1 MDAWLLH
8 EVMGSFGAGLGPC
21 CFISAAG
28 RHSKV
33 EAAGV
38 AGFDDTKDY
47 ESACRAMMTALM
59 ESKFSN

>member
-1 MDAWLLH
+1 MTH
-8 EVMGSFGAGLGPC
+8 GFYMRVMGCFGVGPGPC
-21 CFISAAG
+21 SSISASG

-47 ESACRAMMTALM
+47 ESACRAMITALM
-59 ESKFSN
+59 ES